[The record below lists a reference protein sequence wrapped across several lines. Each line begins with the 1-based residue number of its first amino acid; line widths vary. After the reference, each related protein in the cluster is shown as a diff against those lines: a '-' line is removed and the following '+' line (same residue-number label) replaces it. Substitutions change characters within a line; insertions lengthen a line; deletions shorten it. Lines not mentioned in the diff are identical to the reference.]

1 MKPFCARLLALI
13 APALILTGLLLP
25 NAVTASSL
33 VPKGWAED
41 GLIKFKVYREG
52 DPLGVVM
59 LRFDIKDGKYLVDT
73 QTLFDFR
80 IGPFTLYYY
89 ALRAQDEWDGN
100 KLLRARGVVN
110 DDGDVFIVDGESA
123 PEGFRF
129 SGREGEHV
137 APPGESVPST
147 YWNFALT
154 DATKLIDLQYGRLRN
169 ITMTEVGQETILAE
183 GREIDALHYRMR
195 GELDL
200 DIWYGRNGEWVKM
213 TFVHDGAAFEY
224 VRVAPRAGDR
234 DRFIELDAVKS
245 AGSET
250 VRVVLEDLE

>member
-1 MKPFCARLLALI
+1 MKPLHARFFALTAPVLLLA
-13 APALILTGLLLP
+13 GLLLA
-25 NAVTASSL
+25 NAAAATSL

-59 LRFDIKDGKYLVDT
+59 LRFDIKDGKYVVDT
-73 QTLFDFR
+73 QTLLDFR
-80 IGPFTLYYY
+80 VGPFTLYYY
-89 ALRAQDEWDGN
+89 ALRAQDEWDGSN
-100 KLLRARGVVN
+100 LVRARGVVN
-110 DDGDVFIVDGESA
+110 DDGEVFIVDGRAE
-123 PEGFRF
+123 PGGFRF
-129 SGREGEHV
+129 AGSDGEHL
-137 APPGESVPST
+137 APAGKSVPST
-147 YWNFALT
+147 YWNYALT

-169 ITMTEVGQETILAE
+169 ITMTEVGPETILAE
-183 GREIDALHYRMR
+183 GKQVEAVHYQMR

-213 TFVHDGAAFEY
+213 TFVHDGADFEY
-224 VRVAPRAGDR
+224 VRVAPRPGDR

-250 VRVVLEDLE
+250 VRVVLEGLE

>member
-1 MKPFCARLLALI
+1 MKPFRARFLTLL
-13 APALILTGLLLP
+13 APALLLAGLVLP

-41 GLIKFKVYREG
+41 GLIKFRVYREG
-52 DPLGVVM
+52 NPLGVVM
-59 LRFDIKDGKYLVDT
+59 LRFDIKDGKYIVDT
-73 QTLFDFR
+73 QTLFDYR

-89 ALRAQDEWDGN
+89 ALRAQDEWNGTG
-100 KLLRARGVVN
+100 LLRARGVVN
-110 DDGDVFIVDGESA
+110 DDGEVYIVDGRAE
-123 PEGFRF
+123 PDGFRF
-129 SGREGEHV
+129 TGNDGEHI
-137 APPGESVPST
+137 APQGESVPST

-154 DATKLIDLQYGRLRN
+154 DATKLIDLQFGRLRN
-169 ITMTEVGQETILAE
+169 ITMTEVGPETILAE
-183 GREIDALHYRMR
+183 GKEVDAVHYEMR

-224 VRVAPRAGDR
+224 VRVAPRPGDR
-234 DRFIELDAVKS
+234 DRFIELDAVKR

-250 VRVVLEDLE
+250 VRVVLKDLE